1 MRKKLILILT
11 MLIVT
16 TGCVNVQNT
25 SIENIVNE
33 IVNNKSVIYNHNN
46 KGFKYYLP
54 TGMSVSYKDEYNEIL
69 KSDGYTYYLYVD
81 LVRYYNSDKNDF
93 DEEGTYLSY
102 KFNNNDNEGI
112 INVYYKEKNSYL
124 VYVEYNYAKV
134 ETYVKKQD
142 INKAIANSLVICTTI
157 KYNKSIIQNLIGND
171 LSIVEEQV
179 NVFEIK
185 DDSSSLLEIDDTYYE
200 PEKYD
205 SEVIR

>member
-25 SIENIVNE
+25 SIDKIVNE
-33 IVNNKSVIYNHNN
+33 IVHSKSVIYNHTN

-81 LVRYYNSDKNDF
+81 LVRYFSGEKSEYK
-93 DEEGTYLSY
+93 EEDAYLSY
-102 KFNNNDNEGI
+102 VFNNDDKQGI
-112 INVYYKEKNSYL
+112 INVYYKENNSYL

-142 INKAIANSLVICTTI
+142 INNAIANSLVICTTI
-157 KYNKSIIQNLIGND
+157 KYNKSIIENLIGKD
-171 LSIVEEQV
+171 LNTVEEQV

>member
-16 TGCVNVQNT
+16 TGCVNVQNASVEKIT
-25 SIENIVNE
+25 DE
-33 IVNNKSVIYNHNN
+33 ILKSKFVIYNHNN

-54 TGMSVSYKDEYNEIL
+54 NGMTVSYKDEYNEIL

-81 LVRYYNSDKNDF
+81 LVRYFTGESLDYN
-93 DEEGTYLSY
+93 EEDAYLSSV
-102 KFNNNDNEGI
+102 FTNDDKKGI

-124 VYVEYNYAKV
+124 VTVEYNYAKV

-142 INKAIANSLVICTTI
+142 INEAIANALTITTTI
-157 KYNKSIIQNLIGND
+157 KYNKSIIENMIGKD
-171 LSIVEEQV
+171 LSSVEEEV

-185 DDSSSLLEIDDTYYE
+185 DDSSSLLQIDDTYQE
-200 PEKYD
+200 DEKYD

>member
-16 TGCVNVQNT
+16 TGCVNVQNASVEKIT
-25 SIENIVNE
+25 DE
-33 IVNNKSVIYNHNN
+33 ILKSKFVIYNHNN

-54 TGMSVSYKDEYNEIL
+54 NGMTVSYKDEYNEIL

-81 LVRYYNSDKNDF
+81 LVRYFAGETLDYN
-93 DEEGTYLSY
+93 EEEAYLSSV
-102 KFNNNDNEGI
+102 FTNDDKKGI

-124 VYVEYNYAKV
+124 VTVEYNYAKV

-142 INKAIANSLVICTTI
+142 INEAIANALTITTTI
-157 KYNKSIIQNLIGND
+157 KYNKSIIENMIGKD
-171 LSIVEEQV
+171 LSSVEEEV

-185 DDSSSLLEIDDTYYE
+185 DDSSSLLQIDDTYQE
-200 PEKYD
+200 DEKYD

>member
-25 SIENIVNE
+25 SIEKIVNE
-33 IVNNKSVIYNHNN
+33 IVHSKSVIYNHNN

-54 TGMSVSYKDEYNEIL
+54 TGMSISYKDEYNEIL

-81 LVRYYNSDKNDF
+81 LVRYFSGEKTEYK
-93 DEEGTYLSY
+93 EEDAYYSY
-102 KFNNNDNEGI
+102 VFNNDDKQGI
-112 INVYYKEKNSYL
+112 INVYYKENNSYL
-124 VYVEYNYAKV
+124 VYVEYNYAKI

-142 INKAIANSLVICTTI
+142 INNAIANSLVICTTI
-157 KYNKSIIQNLIGND
+157 KYNKSIIENLIGKD
-171 LSIVEEQV
+171 LNTVEEQV

>member
-1 MRKKLILILT
+1 

-16 TGCVNVQNT
+16 TGCVNVQNASVEKIT
-25 SIENIVNE
+25 DE
-33 IVNNKSVIYNHNN
+33 ILKSKFVIYNHNN

-54 TGMSVSYKDEYNEIL
+54 NGMTVSYKDEYNEIL

-81 LVRYYNSDKNDF
+81 LVRYFAGETLDYN
-93 DEEGTYLSY
+93 EEEAYLSSV
-102 KFNNNDNEGI
+102 FTNDDKKGI

-124 VYVEYNYAKV
+124 VTVEYNYAKV

-142 INKAIANSLVICTTI
+142 INEAIANALTITTTI
-157 KYNKSIIQNLIGND
+157 KYNKSIIENMIGKD
-171 LSIVEEQV
+171 LSSVEEEV

-185 DDSSSLLEIDDTYYE
+185 DDSSSLLQIDDTYQE
-200 PEKYD
+200 DEKYD

>member
-16 TGCVNVQNT
+16 TGCVNVQNA
-25 SIENIVNE
+25 SVEE
-33 IVNNKSVIYNHNN
+33 ITDEILKSKFVIYNHNN

-54 TGMSVSYKDEYNEIL
+54 NGMTVSYKDEYNEII
-69 KSDGYTYYLYVD
+69 KSNGYTYYLYVD
-81 LVRYYNSDKNDF
+81 LVRYFAGESLDYNEEDAYLSSVFTNDDKN
-93 DEEGTYLSY
+93 
-102 KFNNNDNEGI
+102 GI

-124 VYVEYNYAKV
+124 VTVEYNYAKV

-142 INKAIANSLVICTTI
+142 INEAIANALTITTTI
-157 KYNKSIIQNLIGND
+157 KYNKSIIENMIGKD
-171 LSIVEEQV
+171 LSSVEEEV

-185 DDSSSLLEIDDTYYE
+185 DDSSSLLQIDDTYQE
-200 PEKYD
+200 DEKYD